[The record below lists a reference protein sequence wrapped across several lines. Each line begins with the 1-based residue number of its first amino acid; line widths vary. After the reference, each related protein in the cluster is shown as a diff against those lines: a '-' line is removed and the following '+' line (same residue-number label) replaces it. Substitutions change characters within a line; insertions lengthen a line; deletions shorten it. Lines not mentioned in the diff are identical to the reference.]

1 MHHFNFEIQ
10 IETSEGSSYHYFTE
24 NGSCEYFDFS
34 ADFSEKRLFA
44 EITPKTSL
52 KIISAKASMP
62 WECKKSH
69 RIMLNGY
76 QSWTDTRELSLSDR
90 MYGLK
95 RVPRYI
101 KTKFVFG
108 AYGDYPFVKYTG
120 KKGEFHGFSF
130 GYVRQDENYNF
141 VGSLDESTGYTIL
154 KYSGKNQSLAIEKN
168 CEGLEISTK
177 YPIFDVAILSG
188 SYDHVFDTWFAMM
201 EKYHGYKKPFAKPM
215 CGYTSWYNHYE
226 NISEEII
233 KNDLEGMSALP
244 TKIDIFQID
253 DGYESAIGDWLLYD
267 EKKFPNGMKSVCD
280 LIHSRGMRGGLW
292 LAPFV
297 CETKSEIF
305 KNHQDWIRKDKEG
318 NLVKCGSNWS
328 GFYALDLYNPE
339 VVAYLENV
347 FDTVLNQWGFDMV
360 KLDFLYAA
368 DRVPTAEKTRGQQM
382 CEAMDLLRRLCGNK
396 LILGCGVPLAPSFGK
411 VDFCR
416 IGCDMG
422 LDWDDKPYMR
432 LLHRERIS
440 TKNTI
445 CDSIYRRGLN
455 GRAFLNDPDVFLLRD
470 ENIKLTEKQ
479 KNQLATING
488 LFGSLWF
495 TSDNCK
501 LYTKEKV
508 ETFLRVLELHN
519 GKILKVSDNKR
530 RIFVEYE
537 FEGKVEKLNIK
548 L

>member
-1 MHHFNFEIQ
+1 
-10 IETSEGSSYHYFTE
+10 
-24 NGSCEYFDFS
+24 
-34 ADFSEKRLFA
+34 
-44 EITPKTSL
+44 
-52 KIISAKASMP
+52 
-62 WECKKSH
+62 
-69 RIMLNGY
+69 
-76 QSWTDTRELSLSDR
+76 
-90 MYGLK
+90 
-95 RVPRYI
+95 
-101 KTKFVFG
+101 
-108 AYGDYPFVKYTG
+108 
-120 KKGEFHGFSF
+120 
-130 GYVRQDENYNF
+130 
-141 VGSLDESTGYTIL
+141 
-154 KYSGKNQSLAIEKN
+154 
-168 CEGLEISTK
+168 
-177 YPIFDVAILSG
+177 
-188 SYDHVFDTWFAMM
+188 
-201 EKYHGYKKPFAKPM
+201 
-215 CGYTSWYNHYE
+215 
-226 NISEEII
+226 
-233 KNDLEGMSALP
+233 
-244 TKIDIFQID
+244 
-253 DGYESAIGDWLLYD
+253 
-267 EKKFPNGMKSVCD
+267 MKSVCD

-479 KNQLATING
+479 KNQLATVNG

-519 GKILKVSDNKR
+519 AKVLKVSDNKR